1 MNGYFQE
8 SARESESIQENI
20 TSGPGEHLRR
30 RRESMGLTHA
40 DVAAHLNLRISII
53 EAIEENNYKHV
64 PKLVFARGYLRA
76 YAKLLGLP
84 GNEIIEAFNK
94 LEYPENPSELPAS
107 PLRAGQKKPLKKEH
121 SLIPW
126 IALVILIVIFAIVG
140 FWKPITSILTLPQSS
155 SETTTSQVVKE
166 QSTPAPETV
175 QQESKPKESS
185 PEESSAALPDLD
197 QFKQEN

>member
-8 SARESESIQENI
+8 SAKDSESIQEI
-20 TSGPGEHLRR
+20 IASGPGEYLKK

-53 EAIEENNYKHV
+53 EAIEENNYKHM
-64 PKLVFARGYLRA
+64 PKLVFARGYLRS
-76 YAKLLGLP
+76 YAKLLGLS
-84 GNEIIEAFNK
+84 GNEIIAAFNK

-107 PLRAGQKKPLKKEH
+107 PLRAGQKKPIKKEH

-126 IALVILIVIFAIVG
+126 IALVILIVIFALVG
-140 FWKPITSILTLPQSS
+140 FWKPITSFLTLSQSS
-155 SETTTSQVVKE
+155 SETTTSQVIQEKP
-166 QSTPAPETV
+166 STPAPASVQHEQKQET
-175 QQESKPKESS
+175 SI
-185 PEESSAALPDLD
+185 EESSAALPDLD